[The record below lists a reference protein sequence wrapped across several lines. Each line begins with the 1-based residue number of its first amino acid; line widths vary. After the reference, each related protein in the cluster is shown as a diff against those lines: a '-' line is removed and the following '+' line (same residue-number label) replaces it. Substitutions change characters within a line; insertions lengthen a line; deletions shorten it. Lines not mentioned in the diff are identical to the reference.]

1 MYKDTSQVTTKQRR
15 EHIILLS
22 IFLVP
27 MLSHIRHLLIDQLRQ
42 QKEQGKSQVTLQFH
56 TKALSCF
63 LSKKNTFLS

>member
-1 MYKDTSQVTTKQRR
+1 LQTMGSIMYKDTSQVTTKQRR

-42 QKEQGKSQVTLQFH
+42 QKEQGKR
-56 TKALSCF
+56 
-63 LSKKNTFLS
+63 